1 MEKLKF
7 TFRSFGIS
15 PYFTIQNMLGHP
27 VWIPRMQSFFV
38 TIAKIL
44 LGNYSDGSWN
54 IGNNWN
60 VLIHQFLALVCQA
73 WGFWESLLSNIKG
86 RMSDK
91 TCSFYLH
98 SCRTPQVCDERC
110 TLPAAA
116 AERSH
121 SWNFHSVRVDRLI
134 EIQLIFTFDYALM
147 KIQIVT
153 LFFQLKSFN

>member
-1 MEKLKF
+1 MF
-7 TFRSFGIS
+7 
-15 PYFTIQNMLGHP
+15 GHP
-27 VWIPRMQSFFV
+27 VWFPRMQSFFV
-38 TIAKIL
+38 TIAKF
-44 LGNYSDGSWN
+44 SWE
-54 IGNNWN
+54 IREKGNNWN

-73 WGFWESLLSNIKG
+73 WGFSWESLLSNIKG
-86 RMSDK
+86 RMRDK

-153 LFFQLKSFN
+153 LFFQDLNRLTKVTSIKKNLILEYSFKNKVLTTVY

>member
-1 MEKLKF
+1 MINFDFWIFAPKYDYKLFKQPKLRF

-98 SCRTPQVCDERC
+98 SCRTPQVCC
-110 TLPAAA
+110 TLPAPQLSAA
-116 AERSH
+116 THET
-121 SWNFHSVRVDRLI
+121 FTRL
-134 EIQLIFTFDYALM
+134 ELTG
-147 KIQIVT
+147 
-153 LFFQLKSFN
+153 